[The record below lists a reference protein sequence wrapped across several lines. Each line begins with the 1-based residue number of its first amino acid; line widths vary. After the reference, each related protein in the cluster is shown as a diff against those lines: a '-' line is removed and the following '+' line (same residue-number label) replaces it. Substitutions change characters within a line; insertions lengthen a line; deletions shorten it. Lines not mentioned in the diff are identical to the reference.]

1 MMSDREVDPASA
13 VVVWIAH
20 IPDLREDMSAL
31 EALLDAGERE
41 RAGRFRF
48 PEDRARFIV
57 GRGLL
62 RHGLRRYAP
71 QIPATIEI
79 AYSNLGR
86 PFVPA
91 EYEAPRFSISHTRD
105 LVALAFAHGA
115 QLGIDLEF
123 MQPPVDLLDLAERI
137 LSEDDFRTFQAFPH
151 IDRLLAFFRAW
162 TRKEAYLK
170 ARGEGIG
177 TGLQDVS
184 VSFAAEATSSMTDRR
199 DASST
204 SWRLHTLPVPAD
216 YMGCVA
222 CDEAA
227 RPVESFSVRMDQG
240 EVRLE
245 PIA

>member
-1 MMSDREVDPASA
+1 MTSDHEADPARA
-13 VVVWIAH
+13 VVVWIAR
-20 IPDLREDMSAL
+20 IPQLREDLPAL

-41 RAGRFRF
+41 RATRFRF

-86 PFVPA
+86 PFIPA
-91 EYEAPRFSISHTRD
+91 QHEAPRFSISHTRD
-105 LVALAFAHGA
+105 LVALAFADGA
-115 QLGIDLEF
+115 QIGVDLEF
-123 MQPPVDLLDLAERI
+123 VHLPVDLIDLAERI
-137 LSEDDFRTFQAFPH
+137 LSEDDFRTFQTFPH
-151 IDRLLAFFRAW
+151 VDRLLAFFRAW

-177 TGLQDVS
+177 TGLQEVS
-184 VSFAAEATSSMTDRR
+184 VSFAAEAISRMTDRR
-199 DASST
+199 DASSAA
-204 SWRLHTLPVPAD
+204 WRLHTLPVPAD

-222 CDEAA
+222 CDETA
-227 RPVESFSVRMDQG
+227 RPVGSFAVRMEQG

-245 PIA
+245 PIV